1 MKSRNLQNRTLILM
15 LLPCLVVLCAIIIV
29 PLINLFAY
37 SFYDYKLANPNG
49 MNFVGVE
56 NYSKVIQDKEF
67 HNSLWVTAKYVIGVL
82 ISQIPIGLL
91 FVEILN
97 NIKKGSGLIKTLI
110 MPPMVVPG
118 VVAAVVWRLM
128 YDPSTGL
135 INYFLSI
142 FGIEPHAW
150 LADRNTTLFSLLVV
164 DFWQNTPFVILMLLA
179 GRATIS
185 DDLYEAAKIDGANG
199 WQLFRNIT
207 LPLLRGSLMICI
219 LFRVIDSLKG
229 FTHIS
234 LMTAGGP
241 GNASTTINF
250 YAYRM
255 AFTYTDIG
263 YSSALGV
270 FMLLLTTL
278 MAVGM
283 LKIFKRGGSLD

>member
-1 MKSRNLQNRTLILM
+1 MHSKNIEKRTLILM
-15 LLPCLVVLCAIIIV
+15 LMPCLVVLCAIIIV
-29 PLINLFAY
+29 PLITLFVY
-37 SFYDYKLANPNG
+37 SFYDYKLADIHG
-49 MNFVGVE
+49 MEFIGWK
-56 NYSKVIQDKEF
+56 NYGKALQDEEF
-67 HNSLWVTAKYVIGVL
+67 RNSLLVTARYMFGVL

-91 FVEILN
+91 FVEILS
-97 NIKKGSGLIKTLI
+97 NIKKGAGVIKTLI

-135 INYFLSI
+135 INYFLGK
-142 FGIEPHAW
+142 FGIQPQAW
-150 LADRNTTLFSLLVV
+150 LANPDTTLVSLLVV
-164 DFWQNTPFVILMLLA
+164 DFWQNTPFVILMMLA
-179 GRATIS
+179 GRFAIS
-185 DDLYEAAKIDGANG
+185 DDLYEAAKIDGANVC
-199 WQLFRNIT
+199 QLFRYIT
-207 LPLLRGSLMICI
+207 LPLVRGTLMICV

-241 GNASTTINF
+241 GNVTTTINY

-270 FMLLLTTL
+270 FMLLITTFL
-278 MAVGM
+278 AVVM
-283 LKIFKRGGSLD
+283 LKLFHREEEE